1 MTYKTIVSE
10 QVKKAKKL
18 AMEIENKANE
28 MAKSD
33 WELVTFSTV
42 ASGKAV
48 LVFRTQND
56 AAAEPEKEE
65 TPATKE
71 NDGTEK

>member
-1 MTYKTIVSE
+1 MTYKTIVID

-18 AMEIENKANE
+18 AMEIENKQMNG
-28 MAKSD
+28 KIRL
-33 WELVTFSTV
+33 ELVTFSTV